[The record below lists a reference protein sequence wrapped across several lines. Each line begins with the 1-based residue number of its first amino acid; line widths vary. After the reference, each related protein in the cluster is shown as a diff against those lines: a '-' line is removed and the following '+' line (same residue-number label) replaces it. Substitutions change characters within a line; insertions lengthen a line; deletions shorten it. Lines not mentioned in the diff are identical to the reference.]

1 MPRDVAVELARRVVT
16 APPSGEKARAAAGIT
31 GLVIAMR
38 AGMRRM
44 RVPRVQRKRAFD
56 QWNALGKRAGLDP
69 RPAEIGE
76 KPPILAPVG
85 GKAFQ
90 QGALRLMMVAPPAKA
105 EQAVDAESQRKGK
118 GIADIRQSAPRPAP
132 GPPPRRR
139 RWQARS
145 PRCGPARAATGA
157 VRARGLRRSLRPPR
171 AGMPQADGAAPGRH
185 GPARNR
191 DRWRAPAPAARRL
204 RHWPT
209 AGDRPPRHNGRRPRP
224 NGWSTAD
231 RNGQSTASSSSPGTG
246 PAPLSCPPHPGSTGK
261 AGGNAAARTP
271 SAAQGR
277 SISAG

>member
-90 QGALRLMMVAPPAKA
+90 QGALRLMMVAPLAKA

-118 GIADIRQSAPRPAP
+118 GIARIFGNLRLDLRQ
-132 GPPPRRR
+132 GRRR
-139 RWQARS
+139 VAVDGKPDRRDVAPLARRQAR
-145 PRCGPARAATGA
+145 GE
-157 VRARGLRRSLRPPR
+157 R
-171 AGMPQADGAAPGRH
+171 AGC
-185 GPARNR
+185 
-191 DRWRAPAPAARRL
+191 
-204 RHWPT
+204 
-209 AGDRPPRHNGRRPRP
+209 GDLFGRRV
-224 NGWSTAD
+224 
-231 RNGQSTASSSSPGTG
+231 
-246 PAPLSCPPHPGSTGK
+246 
-261 AGGNAAARTP
+261 
-271 SAAQGR
+271 
-277 SISAG
+277 